1 MLKQCQTFLVMRII
15 CIGII
20 LMGLSIAEQAWSV
33 TLPYDRTNP
42 VIYDN
47 DGAIESGYTDVYI
60 MALAS
65 AGTIS
70 LKGIITTCSYGEEQ
84 RQPPFSPL
92 AEVEVV
98 RERQELIEKARR
110 SGLRNIPDAT
120 PGPSISLKRP
130 ASGRIEDTVPYKTPG
145 GLLVVN
151 EARKATSDRPLV
163 IVMGGQATCV
173 VDAYLMDNSIADKM
187 ILAWIVGNKR
197 SDGDVDSREYNAGV
211 DPWATY
217 IAFEKLRVVA
227 FPFTNDGS
235 ASTPKSRLGELPD
248 TELRQTMMEARWPRE
263 QNTFS
268 EPSADYDAFGAFPLT
283 RSDYVLQTKRV
294 SFNHWEPA
302 PWDAQKQMPF
312 FKADQNGKVLVA
324 WDASSSVATDEWWGR
339 VKDPA
344 AWGPS
349 KGQIPFNDTP
359 WMIPGTIEAE
369 YFDHGGTGR
378 AYMDNTNNFTKED
391 WFNPIR
397 FLEHVDILASD
408 SASNGYKVGR
418 TEAGEWVEYTVN
430 VVNAGAYTIDACV
443 ASNGDGGAFHIEF
456 DGADKT
462 GSMNIP
468 NTGGWNSWQVIARSN
483 VTLDAGVQVMR
494 LVMEGNG
501 STGAIGDFD
510 YIRLRNMD
518 VPDDQDDDR
527 GN

>member
-1 MLKQCQTFLVMRII
+1 MLRQCQMFLVMRLI

-20 LMGLSIAEQAWSV
+20 LMGLLIAEQAWSV

-65 AGTIS
+65 AGIIN

-84 RQPPFSPL
+84 RQPPFSALP
-92 AEVEVV
+92 EVAVV

-110 SGLRNIPDAT
+110 SGLRNIPDAI
-120 PGPSISLKRP
+120 PGPSLSFKRP
-130 ASGRIEDTVPYKTPG
+130 SSGRIEDTMPYKTPG
-145 GLLVVN
+145 SQLIVN
-151 EARKATSDRPLV
+151 EARRATSDKPLV

-173 VDAYLMDNSIADKM
+173 VDAYLMDNSIAYKM

-197 SDGDVDSREYNAGV
+197 SDGNIDSREYNAGV

-217 IAFEKLRVVA
+217 IAFERLRVVA
-227 FPFTNDGS
+227 FPFTNDGDDS
-235 ASTPKSRLGELPD
+235 NDPMASTPKSRLVELPD
-248 TELRQTMMEARWPRE
+248 TELRQIMMEARWPRGKDI
-263 QNTFS
+263 FS
-268 EPSADYDAFGAFPLT
+268 EPSTDADSFGAFPLT
-283 RSDYVLQTKRV
+283 RSDYVFQTKRV
-294 SFNHWEPA
+294 SFSHWE
-302 PWDAQKQMPF
+302 QNQTPF
-312 FKADQNGKVLVA
+312 FKADPNGKVLVV
-324 WDASSSVATDEWWGR
+324 WDASSSVATDEWWRR

-344 AWGPS
+344 AWGVP

-359 WMIPGTIEAE
+359 WMVPGSIEAE

-378 AYMDNTNNFTKED
+378 AYMDNTNNLTKED

-418 TEAGEWVEYTVN
+418 TEAGEWIEYTVN
-430 VVNAGAYTIDACV
+430 VANAGIYTVEACV
-443 ASNGDGGAFHIEF
+443 ASDGDRGAFHIEF

-468 NTGGWNSWQVIARSN
+468 NTKGWNSWQTIQRSN
-483 VTLDAGVQVMR
+483 VALNAGVQVMR
-494 LVMEGNG
+494 LVMDRNG

-510 YIRLRNMD
+510 YIKLRNTGVTD
-518 VPDDQDDDR
+518 
-527 GN
+527 N